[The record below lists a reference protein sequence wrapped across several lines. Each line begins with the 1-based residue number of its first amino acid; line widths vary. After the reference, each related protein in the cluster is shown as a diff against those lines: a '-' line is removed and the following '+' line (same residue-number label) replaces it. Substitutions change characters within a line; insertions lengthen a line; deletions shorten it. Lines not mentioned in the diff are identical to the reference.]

1 MERNAPGIRPVM
13 RRAGIVIALAAFAGC
28 GGSDELLTHDEF
40 VAKAD
45 AICAEYNAK
54 FEDALGSL
62 SQDATDDERNGA
74 LEEYARAYGDMTD
87 DVTGL
92 EPPEDDGTIARF
104 LDRLKRNAR
113 GFDEAAD
120 KGELM
125 SDSTGDA
132 AFNSLREASALA
144 EEAGLDECSMA
155 NG

>member
-1 MERNAPGIRPVM
+1 M
-13 RRAGIVIALAAFAGC
+13 RAHWIVAFTALALVSC
-28 GGSDELLTHDEF
+28 GGGQPLTHDEF

-74 LEEYARAYGDMTD
+74 LEEYARAYGDMAD
-87 DVTGL
+87 DVTAL
-92 EPPEDDGTIARF
+92 ELHENDRTIARF

-113 GFDEAAD
+113 GFEEAAD

-144 EEAGLDECSMA
+144 EEAGLDECSTA